1 MRSAKISIASIAC
14 PILSIV
20 SFVLYGAIWEV
31 AYATACYALWIITGI
46 AACILP
52 ILAKY
57 LRKKSGR
64 SGKVFEI
71 IGLAIASLNI
81 AIVAMIVLYPLTD
94 LSDLI
99 GWAAAIGICVCYAKT
114 SNNIAISSPS
124 SEAPPIAQPIEEP
137 PAEQNQGLP
146 EEAYY
151 MEAANGM
158 MVRVPASRLE
168 AWQAEQDK
176 IRRGE
181 KPELTEAE
189 RRMKEAILDTVY
201 GKQQE
206 DAPINAP
213 SEPASNQTDYK
224 IPFIAT
230 AISAA
235 VLAFIAIIAVIS
247 ASYMYSEADM
257 KSAYSRAYN
266 SGYEV
271 GLQSG
276 QEAGFQ
282 SGYDAGY
289 NDGFAAPR
297 KLARPMSGTI
307 FSGKEYTGSTL
318 TVRASY
324 SDDYVI
330 SVKNSAGRPLTVFYV
345 RAGETV
351 TVNVPDIKLRI
362 YFAKGDDWY
371 GYGEGLMFGEKTV
384 YSRGDDLYDFSKYT
398 WTFTLSP
405 VYNGNFDETF
415 VSEDDFF

>member
-1 MRSAKISIASIAC
+1 MRSAKISIVSIAC

-20 SFVLYGAIWEV
+20 SFGLYGAILEV
-31 AYATACYALWIITGI
+31 ANAAACYALWIITGI

-64 SGKVFEI
+64 AGKLFEI

-124 SEAPPIAQPIEEP
+124 SEEPPIAQHIEEP
-137 PAEQNQGLP
+137 PAEQTPDAP

-168 AWQAEQDK
+168 AWQAEQEK
-176 IRRGE
+176 IRCGE

-189 RRMKEAILDTVY
+189 QRMKEAILDNIY
-201 GKQQE
+201 GKQPE
-206 DAPINAP
+206 EARTEAP
-213 SEPASNQTDYK
+213 SASAPNQMDYK
-224 IPFIAT
+224 VPFIAA

-235 VLAFIAIIAVIS
+235 VLAFIAIIAVIT

-266 SGYEV
+266 SGYEA
-271 GLQSG
+271 GLSAG
-276 QEAGFQ
+276 QESAYERG
-282 SGYDAGY
+282 
-289 NDGFAAPR
+289 
-297 KLARPMSGTI
+297 
-307 FSGKEYTGSTL
+307 
-318 TVRASY
+318 Y
-324 SDDYVI
+324 SDGLDDGNIEGYCRGYQSAVSDYAD
-330 SVKNSAGRPLTVFYV
+330 SN
-345 RAGETV
+345 TV
-351 TVNVPDIKLRI
+351 TVFIHAKLNH
-362 YFAKGDDWY
+362 YLGDGQWDWDGFY
-371 GYGEGLMFGEKTV
+371 DWILARRKYIFGK
-384 YSRGDDLYDFSKYT
+384 
-398 WTFTLSP
+398 
-405 VYNGNFDETF
+405 
-415 VSEDDFF
+415 